1 MEALYDFLPVPGTK
15 NSEKSPKLYPK
26 LVTRGAVP
34 FSEIIRQIARSSGF
48 KEGTVI
54 GVMEEVEKWTSFY
67 ISRGE
72 CVEIGHMAYA
82 VANLKAGKEI
92 TDEGEIHA
100 QTIRFD
106 KVRFR
111 TSKSFNR
118 RCRGQELSRVK
129 TEWKFQKSS
138 ARYTEE
144 ERLHLLMEYLKQ
156 HQFITR
162 TEYGQ
167 LTGLQKSKA
176 WKDLNGW
183 IKSKIL
189 GSKGKAPHKIYILP
203 PETISTATGDSGSA
217 PDTIQTENLQPV
229 R

>member
-1 MEALYDFLPVPGTK
+1 
-15 NSEKSPKLYPK
+15 
-26 LVTRGAVP
+26 
-34 FSEIIRQIARSSGF
+34 
-48 KEGTVI
+48 
-54 GVMEEVEKWTSFY
+54 
-67 ISRGE
+67 
-72 CVEIGHMAYA
+72 MAYA
-82 VANLKAGKEI
+82 VANLKAEKDV
-92 TDEGEIHA
+92 TDESEIHA
-100 QTIRFD
+100 QNIRFD

-118 RCRGQELSRVK
+118 RCRGQELSRAR

-138 ARYTEE
+138 ARYSEE
-144 ERLHLLMEYLKQ
+144 ERLHLLMEYLKL
-156 HQFITR
+156 HPFITR

-183 IKSKIL
+183 VKSKVL

>member
-1 MEALYDFLPVPGTK
+1 
-15 NSEKSPKLYPK
+15 
-26 LVTRGAVP
+26 
-34 FSEIIRQIARSSGF
+34 
-48 KEGTVI
+48 
-54 GVMEEVEKWTSFY
+54 MEEVEKWTSFY

-156 HQFITR
+156 HPFITR

>member
-1 MEALYDFLPVPGTK
+1 M
-15 NSEKSPKLYPK
+15 
-26 LVTRGAVP
+26 
-34 FSEIIRQIARSSGF
+34 
-48 KEGTVI
+48 I

-82 VANLKAGKEI
+82 VANLKAEKEV
-92 TDEGEIHA
+92 TDESGIHA
-100 QTIRFD
+100 QNIRFD

-111 TSKSFNR
+111 TSKNFNR
-118 RCRGQELSRVK
+118 RCKSQELSRVR
-129 TEWKFQKSS
+129 TEWKFQQSS
-138 ARYTEE
+138 ARYSEE
-144 ERLHLLMEYLKQ
+144 ERLQLLMEHLKQ
-156 HQFITR
+156 HPFITR

-183 IKSKIL
+183 VKSKIL

-203 PETISTATGDSGSA
+203 EETTSTATDDSSNA
-217 PDTIQTENLQPV
+217 PDTRQKESLQPA